1 MTPRIPRACSIA
13 LIPVG
18 VKVNV
23 PTGRKKQNNICAQKN
38 KRLIVRGERKKKQRA
53 SENFDLFTKS
63 DANRQKQLASKEPPM
78 RDQVHTQKYIT
89 LSQRPI
95 EPTLRCGS
103 PLPPRFFRKVTL
115 LRHTLLVGVLATLKN
130 PQQITHLRCC
140 CK

>member
-1 MTPRIPRACSIA
+1 MTPRIPRACSSA

-23 PTGRKKQNNICAQKN
+23 PTGRKKTKQFLCTKKQTAYCA
-38 KRLIVRGERKKKQRA
+38 RGRKKKQRA
-53 SENFDLFTKS
+53 SENHDLFSKR

-103 PLPPRFFRKVTL
+103 PLPPSFFRKVTL
-115 LRHTLLVGVLATLKN
+115 LRHTLLVGVLGSFKKKLKN
-130 PQQITHLRCC
+130 HTFALLL
-140 CK
+140 